1 MRADLM
7 ALELLTTTAF
17 EKDMRRARKQGTG
30 GGPIA
35 GALQPASVTRG
46 LDGTLG
52 LPRGTGLATTL
63 QADRETTGAC
73 SHRQPYRIVR
83 MNGRSP
89 RVRRRLARDWETLS
103 RRRRSSSGSF
113 RSWAT
118 ISQRLTYGRMF

>member
-83 MNGRSP
+83 MNGRSQLRP
-89 RVRRRLARDWETLS
+89 LCVAGPPWEWIAIPGYHLH
-103 RRRRSSSGSF
+103 F
-113 RSWAT
+113 AT
-118 ISQRLTYGRMF
+118 INVMSSCCSRGLNR